1 MRNWLAVATCSIW
14 LLVSCCSLPAQTSS
28 SQSASSQPQQCWFTD
43 PTDADNLILAP
54 CDTGVATD
62 KPKVDKLS
70 LVTPKPAQPDV
81 QPSPAQIQSQSQLA
95 THDVGPLTA
104 SGWCVIQPRNSN
116 LKQSSSTSNSASDSS
131 SSHTAPG
138 CDVGLGLA
146 LFTHNR
152 LSLVSV
158 LGTKTLGIGLALI
171 VVKPSPT
178 FPRVVALALGIVVQY
193 DSSGIYRQ
201 VYPALG
207 ATMSFRG
214 SNVQ

>member
-62 KPKVDKLS
+62 KP
-70 LVTPKPAQPDV
+70 
-81 QPSPAQIQSQSQLA
+81 SPAQIQSQSQLA

-131 SSHTAPG
+131 SPHTAPG